1 MLEYLNDIDTDALL
15 AVNGL
20 HDMFQDAFW
29 WMVSAKWSSALLLL
43 ALVWIL
49 LHQNRRHALLMLVML
64 AFTVLVADQ
73 VSSGLIKHL
82 VERLRPTHD
91 PSLDNMVHVINGYRG
106 GMYGFVSSHA
116 ANFFAVAT
124 LLSFVMRHRLVT
136 CALFT
141 WALLQC
147 YSRVYLGVHYPG
159 DIMGG
164 IVVGVLA
171 GWLLWCLMRWIQH
184 RWRLPQGHYTRPDA
198 TIAATASMDRPFALI
213 LGGSEK
219 NADFT
224 ELSNILVKERPNLRR
239 IALIGATA
247 ERMLE
252 SLSQAG
258 LDTAGENG
266 SSIQAAIFPTL
277 EEAFQDSLS
286 IGKGGIVIMSP
297 ACASF
302 GLFKNYKERGKAF
315 DRLVENYG

>member
-136 CALFT
+136 CSLFT

-198 TIAATASMDRPFALI
+198 TILASSVAITILGLLTAALI
-213 LGGSEK
+213 QT
-219 NADFT
+219 F
-224 ELSNILVKERPNLRR
+224 
-239 IALIGATA
+239 
-247 ERMLE
+247 
-252 SLSQAG
+252 
-258 LDTAGENG
+258 
-266 SSIQAAIFPTL
+266 
-277 EEAFQDSLS
+277 
-286 IGKGGIVIMSP
+286 
-297 ACASF
+297 
-302 GLFKNYKERGKAF
+302 
-315 DRLVENYG
+315 

>member
-91 PSLDNMVHVINGYRG
+91 PSLGNAVHVVNGYRG

-124 LLSFVMRHRLVT
+124 FLSLLVRHRLVT
-136 CALFT
+136 CSLFA
-141 WALLQC
+141 WAVLQC
-147 YSRVYLGVHYPG
+147 YSRVFF
-159 DIMGG
+159 IKKA
-164 IVVGVLA
+164 VLIRA
-171 GWLLWCLMRWIQH
+171 
-184 RWRLPQGHYTRPDA
+184 
-198 TIAATASMDRPFALI
+198 
-213 LGGSEK
+213 K
-219 NADFT
+219 NKIR
-224 ELSNILVKERPNLRR
+224 EIR
-239 IALIGATA
+239 
-247 ERMLE
+247 
-252 SLSQAG
+252 
-258 LDTAGENG
+258 
-266 SSIQAAIFPTL
+266 
-277 EEAFQDSLS
+277 
-286 IGKGGIVIMSP
+286 VIR
-297 ACASF
+297 A
-302 GLFKNYKERGKAF
+302 
-315 DRLVENYG
+315 